1 VRKDHLIRSQQRKRC
16 SFGKGNGRG
25 RETKSAQ
32 QHGSRAPSAMCPEYL
47 SAYQDRLRCF
57 KFYCNYD
64 QKTYCLRAISYLR
77 RLAEDSAGVVD
88 QQYSIQMGFND
99 ELFAQDETQG
109 YADGYKWECL
119 NSLMNSRK
127 HMLNSKTL
135 IMVTIYTNAR
145 KPCINPTQV
154 SEQLL
159 HQEHQLL
166 PPPSHPRSHRQGV
179 PPIGR

>member
-16 SFGKGNGRG
+16 SFGKRKGRG

-32 QHGSRAPSAMCPEYL
+32 RNGSRAPSVGAQNNCL
-47 SAYQDRLRCF
+47 TYQDKLRCF

-64 QKTYCLRAISYLR
+64 QKTYYLRAIPYLR

-88 QQYSIQMGFND
+88 QQYSIQMGFSD
-99 ELFAQDETQG
+99 ELFAYGETQG
-109 YADGYKWECL
+109 HANGYKWECL

-135 IMVTIYTNAR
+135 IAVTVYTNAR
-145 KPCINPTQV
+145 QPYMNPTQV

-166 PPPSHPRSHRQGV
+166 PPPLHPRSHRQGV